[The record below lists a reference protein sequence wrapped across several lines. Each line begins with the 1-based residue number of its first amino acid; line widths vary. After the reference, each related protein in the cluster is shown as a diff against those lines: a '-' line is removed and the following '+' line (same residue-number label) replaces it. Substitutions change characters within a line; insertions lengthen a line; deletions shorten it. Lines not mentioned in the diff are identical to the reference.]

1 MTGVDERLRGVIR
14 AAYNNARLR
23 QLDDEAAFAE
33 AVEMFLRHRPLLSR
47 RDAERQ
53 VRRMLRE
60 KV

>member
-1 MTGVDERLRGVIR
+1 MIGVDERLRGVVR

-23 QLDDEAAFAE
+23 QLDDGQAFAE
-33 AVEMFLRHRPLLSR
+33 AVEMFLRHRPLLQR

-60 KV
+60 EV

>member
-1 MTGVDERLRGVIR
+1 MIGVDEQLRGVVR

-23 QLDDEAAFAE
+23 MLDDEKAFVE
-33 AVEMFLRHRPLLSR
+33 AVEMFLRHRPLLPR